1 MHSKNVK
8 IVAMTKDLLLKSE
21 LEKLQ
26 EEYKVE
32 IAISPEIGELLK
44 ELQQDKDSGHLDLND
59 TYVMIEISG
68 YGREG
73 IQIAETLKSHFPEV
87 KLFGFSKLVAPDTVR
102 RAKLAK
108 IDHVISQD
116 LVLKMLPEMLQ
127 FIARNNNQN
136 EQ

>member
-8 IVAMTKDLLLKSE
+8 IVAMTNDLLLKSE

-32 IAISPEIGELLK
+32 IAVSPEIPDLLK
-44 ELQQDKDSGHLDLND
+44 ELEQDKNSGNFDLNE
-59 TYVMIEISG
+59 TYVMVEISG

-87 KLFGFSKLVAPDTVR
+87 KIFGFSKIVPPDTVR

-108 IDHVISQD
+108 IDHVIPQE
-116 LVLKMLPEMLQ
+116 LLLKMLPEMMQ
-127 FIARNNNQN
+127 FIARTNNQN
-136 EQ
+136 E